1 MKKTNYLLLF
11 IFTVLIIFIFNIET
25 VNAATGTISV
35 KASNTN
41 VLIGNNVKITVT
53 VSSASPIG
61 AWEFALNYN
70 SSILKLVSSTPN
82 TYIVDYGDGTK
93 KSASYTYT
101 FKTLKTGKT
110 TISVR
115 DAAIID
121 YDTETEMAI
130 TKKSTTITVS
140 KPVIIEKSSNANL
153 KELLPSKGTLSPSF
167 DPNVTEYD
175 ININELIDKFI
186 ITANPEDDKSNIIG
200 DGEVTLT
207 EGINLFEI
215 KVTAEDGT
223 TKTYIINTYVIDE
236 NPIEIDING
245 NKYTIIKKTP
255 LDNIPHNYIQTSI
268 PIDGIEVIA
277 YENNI
282 TKFILI
288 ALKNE
293 NGESSLFIY
302 NPNQEKYTK
311 YNEINNGIMR
321 LYLSTP
327 PTNIQ
332 IPNNY
337 KPTKTTIN
345 NIEIEGWV
353 NKQDNDFLL
362 VYAMNV
368 TTGEYDLY
376 SYDKTDEVFQRFNNN
391 NITIKDLLQDYLPL
405 LIIFAITI
413 VVLICIIIIQ
423 LFTIKKIKSSLN
435 RKKA

>member
-11 IFTVLIIFIFNIET
+11 IFTVLITFIFNIET
-25 VNAATGTISV
+25 VNAVTGTFSV
-35 KASNTN
+35 KASSTN

-53 VSSASPIG
+53 VSSAAPIG
-61 AWEFALNYN
+61 AWEFVLNYD
-70 SSILKLVSSTPN
+70 SSILKLISSTPN

-110 TISVR
+110 TVAVR

-121 YDTETEMAI
+121 YDNETEMAI
-130 TKKSTTITVS
+130 TKKSTTVTVS

-167 DPNVTEYD
+167 DPNITEYD

-186 ITANPEDDKSNIIG
+186 ITANPEDDKSSIIG

-207 EGINLFEI
+207 EGINVFEI

-223 TKTYIINTYVIDE
+223 TKTYTINTYIIDE
-236 NPIEIDING
+236 NPIEVNING
-245 NKYTIIKKTP
+245 NKYTIIKNTP
-255 LDNIPHNYIQTSI
+255 FTTVPHNYIQTSI
-268 PIDGIEVIA
+268 PINGIEVVA

-288 ALKNE
+288 ALKNKD
-293 NGESSLFIY
+293 GESSLFIY
-302 NPNQEKYTK
+302 DPNQEKYTK

-327 PTNIQ
+327 PTNIK

-353 NKQDNDFLL
+353 NKQDNAFLL

-368 TTGEYDLY
+368 TTGEYNLY

-391 NITIKDLLQDYLPL
+391 NITIKDLLQNYLPL
-405 LIIFAITI
+405 LIMTAITI
-413 VVLICIIIIQ
+413 VILISIVVIQ
-423 LFTIKKIKSSLN
+423 LFTIKKIKNSLN
-435 RKKA
+435 KKKV